1 MSGGAAGEGGAQN
14 TATGRTGLSVTFEGP
29 AGQYVRRTIDLPLR

>member
-1 MSGGAAGEGGAQN
+1 VPDEAEPARASAVKGTTLA
-14 TATGRTGLSVTFEGP
+14 VTFEGP